1 MRFVIDPATWL
12 VSRIDDEVVPGT
24 PQYEEK
30 MADVREDINAIM
42 GDMMRPEN
50 YKLFRARPDRRG
62 YRGEEKQCT

>member
-50 YKLFRARPDRRG
+50 Y
-62 YRGEEKQCT
+62 